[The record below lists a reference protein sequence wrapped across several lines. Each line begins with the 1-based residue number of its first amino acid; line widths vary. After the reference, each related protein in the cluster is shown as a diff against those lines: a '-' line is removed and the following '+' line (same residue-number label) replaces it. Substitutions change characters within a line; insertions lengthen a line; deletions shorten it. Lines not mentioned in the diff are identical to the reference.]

1 MRWPD
6 AARTALLA
14 AAACSMLCAATHRP
28 PPTPD
33 PATFAAPT
41 AADKL
46 FEAAR
51 TARSRSSYARYAVY
65 ATVLRFRAGGH
76 TVKSTWDTIE
86 DVQRRVVHSHSQRR
100 EDEANPHVPHGIN
113 FGIGVGPGGP
123 NAAPERGEVLN
134 GERDD
139 DPIGQLTF
147 AVDQDFGLALDAP
160 SISASRD
167 MADVATARVPLLRIG
182 RTGTIVRTYEVTDL
196 GDVVENGV
204 PLHHLGLRP
213 LRDPKRF
220 RLREIWTDAK
230 SSVAVRAIV
239 AGVGNHDPLDGV
251 RWRVE
256 FAQVDGGT
264 YVARETALD
273 PVESGAGRLDD
284 VTISFEE
291 LRPANALKPYE
302 LIGLSEDVGTTD
314 P

>member
-1 MRWPD
+1 MRWPHTV
-6 AARTALLA
+6 RTALLA
-14 AAACSMLCAATHRP
+14 AAACSALCAAHRA

-51 TARSRSSYARYAVY
+51 TARSHSSYAHYAVY
-65 ATVLRFRAGGH
+65 ATVLRFRTGSH
-76 TVKSTWDTIE
+76 TVTSTWDTIE

-100 EDEANPHVPHGIN
+100 EDAANPHVPHGIN
-113 FGIGVGPGGP
+113 FGVGVGLGGP
-123 NAAPERGEVLN
+123 NASPERGEVLN
-134 GERDD
+134 AERDD

-167 MADVATARVPLLRIG
+167 MADVATAKAPLFRIG

-196 GDVVENGV
+196 GDVAENGV
-204 PLHHLGLRP
+204 ALHHLGLRP
-213 LRDPKRF
+213 LRDPKRY

-230 SSVAVRAIV
+230 SSLAVHAIV
-239 AGVGNHDPLDGV
+239 AGVGNHDPLDAV

-264 YVARETALD
+264 YVARETALEAVD
-273 PVESGAGRLDD
+273 SSAGPLSD

-291 LRPANALKPYE
+291 LRPTNALKPYE